1 MNAKREQERTNEGV
15 KIQNQGEGIMSKKS
29 KILLVDNDVD
39 FIDLNKAV
47 LENSGFDTAIA
58 YAGRE
63 VMDKVRFEQ
72 PDLIV
77 LDLMMEKHDTGFA
90 IAKALKADP
99 LYKKIPILLLTA
111 VGSETGVDF
120 SQDLD
125 GYWMKT
131 DAYASKP
138 LLPEELVAR
147 IQELLKRVEKE
158 SA

>member
-1 MNAKREQERTNEGV
+1 MG
-15 KIQNQGEGIMSKKS
+15 KKT

-47 LENSGFDTAIA
+47 LENNGFEVVPAFS
-58 YAGRE
+58 GRE

-77 LDLMMEKHDTGFA
+77 LDLMMEKHDTGFGV
-90 IAKALKADP
+90 AKALKADP
-99 LYKKIPILLLTA
+99 IYRNIPILMLTA
-111 VGSETGVDF
+111 VGSETGMDF
-120 SQDLD
+120 SQNLD

-131 DAYASKP
+131 DDYANKP
-138 LLPEELVAR
+138 LLPEELVKK
-147 IQELLKRVEKE
+147 INELLARAQE

>member
-1 MNAKREQERTNEGV
+1 
-15 KIQNQGEGIMSKKS
+15 MSKKTR
-29 KILLVDNDVD
+29 ILLVDNDVD

-47 LENSGFDTAIA
+47 LENNGFEVVPAFSGQEAMEA
-58 YAGRE
+58 
-63 VMDKVRFEQ
+63 VRFEQ

-90 IAKALKADP
+90 VAKALKADP
-99 LYKKIPILLLTA
+99 VYRNIPILLLTA

-131 DAYASKP
+131 DDYASKP
-138 LLPEELVAR
+138 LLPEELVKR
-147 IQELLKRVEKE
+147 INDLLSRGK
-158 SA
+158 